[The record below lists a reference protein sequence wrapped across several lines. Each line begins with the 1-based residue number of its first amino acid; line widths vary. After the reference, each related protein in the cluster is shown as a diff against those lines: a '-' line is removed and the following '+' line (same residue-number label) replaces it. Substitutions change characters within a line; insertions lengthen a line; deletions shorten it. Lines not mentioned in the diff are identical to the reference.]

1 MRRGGRMRK
10 AWVAIATVLAA
21 LPLAGCFPPA
31 VTVVSYAADVSS
43 YAASG
48 KSLSDHG
55 ISAAKGEDCAT
66 WRFFVGRAVCENPAH
81 PVPTASLEEHRR
93 DGSIKRVAGSQPKP
107 PVPVASSYIVV
118 GSFIDRGNAERLAG
132 GYADY
137 HAQIVNA
144 TVDGRA
150 FNRVVLGPLD
160 ATQRADLQAHG
171 VSGLAL
177 DSPHQAGIS
186 APLLAQ
192 DLPPID

>member
-1 MRRGGRMRK
+1 MRR
-10 AWVAIATVLAA
+10 AWVAVVRFLPVLPLLLA
-21 LPLAGCFPPA
+21 LAGCLPPG
-31 VTVVSYAADVSS
+31 VTIVSYAADGAS

-55 ISAAKGEDCAT
+55 ISAVKREDCAT
-66 WRFFVGRAVCENPAH
+66 WHFFVGRAVCENPAH
-81 PVPTASLEEHRR
+81 PVPTASLEEHKR
-93 DGSIKRVAGSQPKP
+93 DGTVRRLAGSQPEP
-107 PVPVASSYIVV
+107 PLPAGSIYMVV

-160 ATQRADLQAHG
+160 AMQRADLLAQG
-171 VSGLAL
+171 VGGLAL
-177 DSPHQAGIS
+177 DSPRQARIS

-192 DLPPID
+192 DLPPVD

>member
-1 MRRGGRMRK
+1 MRK
-10 AWVAIATVLAA
+10 AWVAIVRVLAA

-93 DGSIKRVAGSQPKP
+93 GRSLKRRPRRPPQPTP
-107 PVPVASSYIVV
+107 P
-118 GSFIDRGNAERLAG
+118 
-132 GYADY
+132 
-137 HAQIVNA
+137 
-144 TVDGRA
+144 
-150 FNRVVLGPLD
+150 
-160 ATQRADLQAHG
+160 
-171 VSGLAL
+171 
-177 DSPHQAGIS
+177 
-186 APLLAQ
+186 
-192 DLPPID
+192 